1 MFQEKD
7 IERYSRQLILPEIG
21 PSGQDKLLR
30 SSVLVIGAGGLGTP
44 LLTYIAGAGVGRI
57 GIMDF
62 DKVQLSNLHRQTLY
76 RSGDIGRLK
85 VEVCAEQL
93 RLLNPEI
100 QINAFAARFS
110 ASSNDAIQQH
120 DLIVD
125 CSDSI
130 ETRYV
135 IAKSCQKH
143 GKAYVIGAIHRD
155 QGQFGLFNW
164 NGGPN
169 YDDLFPENAGR
180 VDSSD
185 CNETGVLG
193 PLCGMIASFQ
203 SDLVI
208 RALLYDKKLPNNLFY
223 VLNTRNYALSSFAI
237 KTNQK
242 STPIQTINRMKRID
256 ANAFYKLD
264 KSQVTIVDVREVGE
278 EPIVNDYN
286 RVLIPLGEV
295 PSRMNE
301 IPKNEEVYMICRSGR
316 RSENAIL
323 FLEQHGYDKLI
334 NVEGGTL
341 GFIEEKMKGQ

>member
-7 IERYSRQLILPEIG
+7 IDRYSRQLVLAEIG
-21 PSGQDKLLR
+21 LSGQDKLLR

-44 LLTYIAGAGVGRI
+44 LLAYLAGAGIGRI

-62 DKVQLSNLHRQTLY
+62 DRIKLSNLHRQLLY
-76 RSGDIGRLK
+76 RTEDIGKLKAEISAKRLR
-85 VEVCAEQL
+85 EI
-93 RLLNPEI
+93 NPEI
-100 QINAFAARFS
+100 QVEFFNERFDE
-110 ASSNDAIQQH
+110 SSNARIKNY

-130 ETRYV
+130 ATRYL
-135 IAKSCQKH
+135 IDKISQLNNKT
-143 GKAYVIGAIHRD
+143 YVIGAIHRN

-169 YDDLFPENAGR
+169 YSDLFPEKMGQI
-180 VDSSD
+180 DESD

-203 SDLVI
+203 SDLVL
-208 RALLYDKKLPNNLFY
+208 RALLNDHTLENNLFY
-223 VLNTRNYALSSFAI
+223 VLNTRNYALRSFKI
-237 KTNQK
+237 NTKQQSK
-242 STPIQTINRMKRID
+242 SQQTTNRMKRID
-256 ANAFYKLD
+256 AHEFYKLD

-278 EPIVNDYN
+278 EPIVDDYT

-295 PSRMNE
+295 PNRMNE
-301 IPKNEEVYMICRSGR
+301 IPKDEDVYMICRSGR

-341 GFIEEKMKGQ
+341 GFIEEKMNAE